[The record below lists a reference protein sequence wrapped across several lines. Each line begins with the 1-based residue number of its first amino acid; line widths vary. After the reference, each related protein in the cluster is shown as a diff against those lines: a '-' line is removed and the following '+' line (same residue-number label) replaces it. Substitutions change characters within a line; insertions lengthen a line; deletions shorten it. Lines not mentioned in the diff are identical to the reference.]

1 MYQGL
6 ARSLS
11 KFLIYSPKKV
21 VKLERH
27 VKAIHK
33 SRSNF
38 DFPSDSFKDKK
49 TLQIV
54 LLPNLGLARKAR
66 LQPLIKKLGS
76 ARLAQFFKKL
86 VMEKFWKPS
95 FF

>member
-6 ARSLS
+6 ARSQS

-33 SRSNF
+33 SPSNF
-38 DFPSDSFKDKK
+38 DFPSDSFKNNVK
-49 TLQIV
+49 TFTRCSSNSTKG
-54 LLPNLGLARKAR
+54 LLLLSIHRGYNTHRVVDG
-66 LQPLIKKLGS
+66 I
-76 ARLAQFFKKL
+76 
-86 VMEKFWKPS
+86 
-95 FF
+95 

>member
-6 ARSLS
+6 ARSQS

-49 TLQIV
+49 TLANSV
-54 LLPNLGLARKAR
+54 APE
-66 LQPLIKKLGS
+66 PKLGS
-76 ARLAQFFKKL
+76 
-86 VMEKFWKPS
+86 
-95 FF
+95 